1 MPTLTPGFQRVPRW
15 RRMILPAARYSP
27 PNFFTPSRFDWL
39 SRPLRE
45 LPIPFLCAIAVGTL
59 VSLCAALAR
68 QPLGWLFDGCSR
80 RRLNGAAVHFVHLC
94 RGVDR
99 RQDVIGRC
107 RGPACRWD
115 RPALW
120 ADRCPR

>member
-15 RRMILPAARYSP
+15 RRMILPARKYSP

-45 LPIPFLCAIAVGTL
+45 LPIPFLCAIAVGPL

-68 QPLGWLFDGCSR
+68 QPLGWLFDGRSR
-80 RRLNGAAVHFVHLC
+80 RRLKRAAVDVFHLR

-99 RQDVIGRC
+99 REGVNG
-107 RGPACRWD
+107 
-115 RPALW
+115 
-120 ADRCPR
+120 

>member
-15 RRMILPAARYSP
+15 RRMILPACKYSP

-45 LPIPFLCAIAVGTL
+45 LPIPFLCAIAVGIL
-59 VSLCAALAR
+59 VSLRAALAR
-68 QPLGWLFDGCSR
+68 QPLGWLFEGCSR
-80 RRLNGAAVHFVHLC
+80 RRLKRAAADLVHL
-94 RGVDR
+94 RRWVDR
-99 RQDVIGRC
+99 RQDVIGWC
-107 RGPACRWD
+107 RRPGRRWD

-120 ADRCPR
+120 DGPCPR

>member
-1 MPTLTPGFQRVPRW
+1 MPTLTPGFQCVPRW
-15 RRMILPAARYSP
+15 RRMILPARRYSP

-59 VSLCAALAR
+59 VSLRAAPAR
-68 QPLGWLFDGCSR
+68 QPLRWFVDGRSR
-80 RRLNGAAVHFVHLC
+80 RLHGTAVRVFHL
-94 RGVDR
+94 RRWVDR
-99 RQDVIGRC
+99 RQDVVGRC
-107 RGPACRWD
+107 RGPGRWWD

-120 ADRCPR
+120 DG

>member
-15 RRMILPAARYSP
+15 RRMILPAGRYSP

-45 LPIPFLCAIAVGTL
+45 LPIPFLCAIAVGPL
-59 VSLCAALAR
+59 VSLHAALAR
-68 QPLGWLFDGCSR
+68 QALEWLFDGRAR
-80 RRLNGAAVHFVHLC
+80 RRLNGTAVGFVHLC
-94 RGVDR
+94 SWVDR

-107 RGPACRWD
+107 RGPGHRWD

-120 ADRCPR
+120 DGACPR